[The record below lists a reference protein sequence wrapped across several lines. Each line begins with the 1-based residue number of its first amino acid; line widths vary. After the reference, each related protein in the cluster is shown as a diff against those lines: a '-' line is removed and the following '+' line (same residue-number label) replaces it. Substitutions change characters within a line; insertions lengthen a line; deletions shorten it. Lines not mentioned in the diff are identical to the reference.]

1 MFTKHVHVVR
11 CYRDKGQLVATA
23 RNKMPKRG
31 VEEVV
36 VVTARTDEKNK
47 SQAEKGVGEDS
58 QQGGPSRLGAAARE
72 ETRLSAPTCTLSQAY
87 QTKNKQTNK
96 TCYYETSHRSLVL
109 APDLHLVRA
118 WRVLRFLH
126 RYTKEFYKKRSQTK
140 GKCFG
145 QLCSST
151 LNNR

>member
-36 VVTARTDEKNK
+36 VVVTARTDEKIK

-87 QTKNKQTNK
+87 KKKKKKN
-96 TCYYETSHRSLVL
+96 LL
-109 APDLHLVRA
+109 
-118 WRVLRFLH
+118 
-126 RYTKEFYKKRSQTK
+126 
-140 GKCFG
+140 
-145 QLCSST
+145 
-151 LNNR
+151 